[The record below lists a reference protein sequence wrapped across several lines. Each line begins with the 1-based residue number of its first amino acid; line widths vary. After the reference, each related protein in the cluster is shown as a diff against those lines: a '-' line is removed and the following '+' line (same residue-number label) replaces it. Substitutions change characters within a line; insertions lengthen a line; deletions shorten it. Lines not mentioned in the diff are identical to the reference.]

1 MVQHSFPNEYRPTPS
16 EYIKIVR
23 AYHDIVAAK
32 SDNREQTTHG
42 KIQDNPTGPP
52 RLSQRSGS
60 RCCSEQ
66 QPSGRP
72 GHRQSSR
79 ACCRQASRGSSPNT
93 LPPST
98 AQRVAENVVPA
109 AEEIQIVERPGADYM
124 VDVFKSL
131 GFEYLFATPGS
142 SFRGIHESVINHGG
156 NSNPEFITFTHE
168 ECSAAAANG
177 YAKIEGKPALVC
189 AHGTVGI
196 QHAAMAIYNAY
207 CDQAPLFIIAGNIAD
222 AAERR
227 GRVEWLHAAQDVA
240 ATVRDYTKWDDNPA
254 SLTHFGESSVRAYQ
268 IAMTAPMMPVV
279 LAADGVLQEGE
290 APKEFE
296 WRIPKLPKISQPS
309 GDSAA
314 VAELAQMLVSAENP
328 VIVTSRSARTPAGL
342 KLLVELAEVTGCGV
356 IDQQRR
362 MNFPSRH
369 PLNQT
374 QRSRAAIAG
383 ADLILGLEVYDFFGV
398 VHALGGQGERH
409 SAIPH

>member
-1 MVQHSFPNEYRPTPS
+1 
-16 EYIKIVR
+16 
-23 AYHDIVAAK
+23 
-32 SDNREQTTHG
+32 
-42 KIQDNPTGPP
+42 
-52 RLSQRSGS
+52 
-60 RCCSEQ
+60 
-66 QPSGRP
+66 
-72 GHRQSSR
+72 
-79 ACCRQASRGSSPNT
+79 
-93 LPPST
+93 
-98 AQRVAENVVPA
+98 
-109 AEEIQIVERPGADYM
+109 M

-156 NSNPEFITFTHE
+156 NSKPEFITFMHE
-168 ECSAAAANG
+168 ECSVAAANG

-207 CDQAPLFIIAGNIAD
+207 CDQAPVFVVAGNISD

-254 SLTHFGESSVRAYQ
+254 SLTHFGESAVRAYQ

-290 APKEFE
+290 APKEFD

-314 VAELAQMLVSAENP
+314 VAELAQMLVAAENP

-342 KLLVELAEVTGCGV
+342 KLLVELAEVTGAGV

-374 QRSRAAIAG
+374 SARAPP
-383 ADLILGLEVYDFFGV
+383 
-398 VHALGGQGERH
+398 
-409 SAIPH
+409 SPMPT